1 MSLSALTTS
10 KGRTNLAMAS
20 SVARQGGRT
29 RGRIGGYPVTA
40 IAKRALLAFAVKSG
54 LSTVQHHQQQHQQQQ
69 PTLATGHLPP
79 PHRHLP
85 SRIPADPQ
93 KYYRGN
99 IFRIVLVFRVGVMI
113 FRSRRYEQHK
123 MRFIVTTVCLLAT
136 SVSPANPAEPIAVP
150 FGLWTRVGPRN
161 CVFGGS
167 TADPPY
173 GKFCGIILWHAQ
185 TCPRSVFLTLFASR
199 QRCGLWLSVNYSNLL
214 GLWLAFG
221 VRIRLGLVFW
231 SRCPG

>member
-1 MSLSALTTS
+1 MLYWRSPSSRACPLCSTTS
-10 KGRTNLAMAS
+10 TS
-20 SVARQGGRT
+20 SNQLSR
-29 RGRIGGYPVTA
+29 PA
-40 IAKRALLAFAVKSG
+40 IC
-54 LSTVQHHQQQHQQQQ
+54 
-69 PTLATGHLPP
+69 PP

-123 MRFIVTTVCLLAT
+123 MRFIVTSVCLLAT

-150 FGLWTRVGPRN
+150 FGMWTRVGPRN

-167 TADPPY
+167 TSDPPY

-199 QRCGLWLSVNYSNLL
+199 QRCGLWLSLNYSNLL

-221 VRIRLGLVFW
+221 VRIRLGVVFW